1 MKIEL
6 TPLARGLRRRQTK
19 AETKLWHHLRNRN
32 FDGLKFRRQVP
43 RGPYV
48 ADFLCDDAMLIV
60 ELDGSQHS
68 ENIAADQKRTA
79 FLESLGYRVL
89 RFWNVD
95 VMTNLAGVLEML
107 YAEVTARRKT
117 PSSAPFGAPSPQ
129 GEKDISAGITKT
141 NDEK

>member
-19 AETKLWHHLRNRN
+19 AETKLWYHLRNRN
-32 FDGLKFRRQVP
+32 FDSLKFRRQVP

-60 ELDGSQHS
+60 ELDGSQHA
-68 ENIAADQKRTA
+68 ENVTADQKRTA

-95 VMTNLAGVLEML
+95 VMANMAGVLDML
-107 YAEVTARRKT
+107 YAEATARRKT

-129 GEKDISAGITKT
+129 GEKDAAANMNKP
-141 NDEK
+141 NEEE